1 MIPID
6 PSEALD
12 AINSAVNLVK
22 KAANTAQNVESLGPF
37 LGRYFDAK
45 ANALQVVVESKN
57 GTFKGSALGKAMEI
71 EMALER
77 SRQFEEDVKNKLFYP
92 NHMELWNRIKAR
104 AAAMETEFAKAA
116 KKEKDAAAKRKKEI
130 KEAIELVVG
139 LLAAA
144 LLLALV
150 GFGIYQ
156 IRDHAGNR

>member
-104 AAAMETEFAKAA
+104 AATMEAEFAKAA

>member
-45 ANALQVVVESKN
+45 ANGLQVVIHAKS
-57 GTFKGSALGKAMEI
+57 GGFKGSALGKAFEI
-71 EMALER
+71 EMAIER
-77 SRQFEEDVKNKLFYP
+77 SRQFEEDIKNKLFFP

-104 AAAMETEFAKAA
+104 ANAMEAEFAKAA
-116 KKEKDAAAKRKKEI
+116 KREKDAAAKKKKEMQ
-130 KEAIELVVG
+130 EAIEIVLG
-139 LLAAA
+139 SLAGV
-144 LLLALV
+144 LLLAMV
-150 GFGIYQ
+150 GYGIYQ
-156 IRDHAGNR
+156 LRNHG

>member
-45 ANALQVVVESKN
+45 ANGLQVVLNAKN
-57 GTFKGSALGKAMEI
+57 GSFKGSALGKAFEI
-71 EMALER
+71 EMAIER
-77 SRQFEEDVKNKLFYP
+77 NRQFEEDVKNKLFFP

-104 AAAMETEFAKAA
+104 ANAMEAEFAKAA
-116 KKEKDAAAKRKKEI
+116 KREKDAAAKKKKETQ
-130 KEAIELVVG
+130 EAIEIVLGSLAGVLLIGMVG
-139 LLAAA
+139 Y
-144 LLLALV
+144 
-150 GFGIYQ
+150 GIYQ
-156 IRDHAGNR
+156 LRAHG

>member
-37 LGRYFDAK
+37 LGRYFDAI
-45 ANALQVVVESKN
+45 AYALQVVVESKN

-104 AAAMETEFAKAA
+104 AATMEAEFAKAA
-116 KKEKDAAAKRKKEI
+116 KKEKDAAAKRKKEA

>member
-1 MIPID
+1 MLPID

-104 AAAMETEFAKAA
+104 AATMEAEFAKSA
-116 KKEKDAAAKRKKEI
+116 KREKDAAAKKKKEMQQ
-130 KEAIELVVG
+130 AIEIVLGSLAGVLLIAMVG
-139 LLAAA
+139 Y
-144 LLLALV
+144 
-150 GFGIYQ
+150 GIFQ
-156 IRDHAGNR
+156 LRNHG

>member
-45 ANALQVVVESKN
+45 ANGLKVVLDAKSGN
-57 GTFKGSALGKAMEI
+57 FKGSSLGKAFEI
-71 EMALER
+71 EMAIEKN
-77 SRQFEEDVKNKLFYP
+77 RQFEEEVKNKLFFP

-104 AAAMETEFAKAA
+104 ANAMEAEFAKAA

>member
-1 MIPID
+1 MID
-6 PSEALD
+6 PFEALD
-12 AINSAVNLVK
+12 AVNSAVNLVK

-45 ANALQVVVESKN
+45 ANALQTVVEAKN
-57 GTFKGSALGKAMEI
+57 GAFKGSALGKAMEI
-71 EMALER
+71 EMAIAKH
-77 SRQFEEDVKNKLFYP
+77 RQFEEDLKNKLFYP
-92 NHMELWNRIKAR
+92 NHMDLWNNIKAR
-104 AAAMETEFAKAA
+104 AATMEAEFAKAA
-116 KKEKDAAAKRKKEI
+116 KKEKDAAVKRKKEI

>member
-1 MIPID
+1 MID
-6 PSEALD
+6 PFEALD
-12 AINSAVNLVK
+12 AVNSAVNLVK

-45 ANALQVVVESKN
+45 ANALQTVVEAKN
-57 GTFKGSALGKAMEI
+57 GAFKGSALGKAMEI
-71 EMALER
+71 EMAIAKH
-77 SRQFEEDVKNKLFYP
+77 RQFEEDLKNKLFYP
-92 NHMELWNRIKAR
+92 NHIELWNNIKAR
-104 AAAMETEFAKAA
+104 AATMEAEFAKAA

>member
-1 MIPID
+1 MID
-6 PSEALD
+6 PFEALD
-12 AINSAVNLVK
+12 AVNSAVNLVK

-45 ANALQVVVESKN
+45 ANALQTVVEAKN
-57 GTFKGSALGKAMEI
+57 GAFKGSALGKAMEI
-71 EMALER
+71 EMAIAKH
-77 SRQFEEDVKNKLFYP
+77 RQFEEDLKNKLFYP
-92 NHMELWNRIKAR
+92 NHMELWNNIKAR
-104 AAAMETEFAKAA
+104 AATMEAEFAKAA
-116 KKEKDAAAKRKKEI
+116 KKEKDATAKRKKEI

>member
-45 ANALQVVVESKN
+45 VNGLQVVLDAKN
-57 GTFKGSALGKAMEI
+57 GNFKGSSLGKAFEI
-71 EMALER
+71 EMAIER
-77 SRQFEEDVKNKLFYP
+77 NRQFEEDVKNKLFFP

-104 AAAMETEFAKAA
+104 ANAMEAEFAKAA
-116 KKEKDAAAKRKKEI
+116 KREKDAAAKKKKEAQ
-130 KEAIELVVG
+130 EALEIVLGSLAGVLLIGMVG
-139 LLAAA
+139 Y
-144 LLLALV
+144 
-150 GFGIYQ
+150 GIYQ
-156 IRDHAGNR
+156 IRPHG